1 MAKTKGV
8 NKSNEIRQLLAAN
21 PRMKAKDIVAALK
34 EKGISATE
42 GLVYYIKGKVRG
54 RRGRKRKAQGMI
66 AKVAATTGSG
76 DALAIILKIKDLANQ
91 VGGLKKLKALI
102 DALSE

>member
-8 NKSNEIRQLLAAN
+8 NKSQAIRDLLATN
-21 PRMKAKDIVAALK
+21 PRMKAKEVVAALK
-34 EKGISATE
+34 EQGISATE

-54 RRGRKRKAQGMI
+54 RRGRRRRANAMV
-66 AKVAATTGSG
+66 AKVAATTGTS
-76 DALAIILKIKDLANQ
+76 DALATILKIKELANQ
-91 VGGLKKLKALI
+91 VGGLKKLKAII